1 MMERLHG
8 YVGGCVPLFLL
19 AAALDVAGLVVLLVG
34 LFANVRLD
42 GDFYGDFLIYTG
54 ALLVFVSLFLWVLWY
69 AGNVPAT
76 AGDDYDAK
84 RHDDGSGTVARI
96 ARKLS
101 ERLSTKQGLAPRAR
115 RPDWDEV
122 EADGPAEGPTPPHK
136 ASRVTWGRSTA
147 YHNQGYDDSLDQGPE
162 EKQEN
167 GSVISGGQ

>member
-1 MMERLHG
+1 MERIHR

-19 AAALDVAGLVVLLVG
+19 AVALDVAGLVVLLVG
-34 LFANVRLD
+34 VFANVRLD
-42 GDFYGDFLIYTG
+42 GKFYGDFLIYSG

-69 AGNVPAT
+69 AGNVPPA

-84 RHDDGSGTVARI
+84 RHDDGSGTIARL

-101 ERLSTKQGLAPRAR
+101 ERLSTKRRLEPRER
-115 RPDWDEV
+115 RPDWDQV
-122 EADGPAEGPTPPHK
+122 VSDQPAEGPTPPHK

-147 YHNQGYDDSLDQGPE
+147 YNNHGYDGSPE
-162 EKQEN
+162 KVEN